1 MEVTEDRHGY
11 FHVHLDDFF
20 QMNCVLNNASEAKD
34 STHEVE
40 KCVAKLAR
48 ERKGHLLILI

>member
-20 QMNCVLNNASEAKD
+20 QMNCVLKNASEAKD